1 MEKIMSVGGKVIEV
15 ISQFTRGRVYINTEE
30 PTTGEKCAIFVKH
43 SMEATMISN
52 GDTVW
57 WGLVDAY
64 WTPSP
69 RSRVTFQRPIADSRS
84 DIPLERIGYSG
95 VARPSDA
102 PKEWPPVMETKS

>member
-1 MEKIMSVGGKVIEV
+1 MSVGGKVIEV
-15 ISQFTRGRVYINTEE
+15 ISQFTQGRVYINTEE

-43 SMEATMISN
+43 SMEASMISN

-64 WTPSP
+64 WTPAEGSRAYYSSP
-69 RSRVTFQRPIADSRS
+69 LVGSRS

-95 VARPSDA
+95 VARPSGA
-102 PKEWPPVMETKS
+102 PKQWPPVMETKS